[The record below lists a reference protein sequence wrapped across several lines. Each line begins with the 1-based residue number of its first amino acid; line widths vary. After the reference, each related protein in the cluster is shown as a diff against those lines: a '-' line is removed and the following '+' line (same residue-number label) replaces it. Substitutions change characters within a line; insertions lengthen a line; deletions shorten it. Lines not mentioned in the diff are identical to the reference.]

1 MSVLDKAT
9 PNEPQASQLGDVVS
23 VDPQSPVPQGRK
35 AALSFIFVTL
45 MLDVLGFGLLI
56 PVAPRLV
63 EQLDGK
69 GESHGASMYGLLT
82 ATYAAM
88 LFLFAPTLG
97 SLSDKIGRR
106 PVILIALLGSG
117 LDYFVMAFAPSLTW
131 LFITRAI
138 NGLSGASMSASMA
151 YIADVTPPEKRAA
164 GYGMVGAAFGIGFVI
179 GPLLGGVLGEHNIR
193 LPFIVAGCLM
203 IVSWLYGAFVLPES
217 LPADRRREFSIARAN
232 PVGALLSIAKFPAV
246 LGLATALFL
255 LNVAQF
261 GLHATWVV
269 YTKHRYEWSPRQVGI
284 SLAIVGIGAAIVQ
297 GGLARVLIPRIG
309 EKRAIIFGWI
319 VGIFAFVGYGSATQG
334 WMIYAI
340 IAVAS
345 IGAIAGPA
353 AQAMMSRLVRPDQ
366 QGELQG
372 SLASSQSVAQIF
384 GPLLATWLFAHFIH
398 DKSHLYIPGAPFYSS
413 AVLSLISL
421 FVVIAALRHA
431 KLNSA
436 N

>member
-1 MSVLDKAT
+1 MNGS
-9 PNEPQASQLGDVVS
+9 S
-23 VDPQSPVPQGRK
+23 RK
-35 AALSFIFVTL
+35 AALSFIFITL

-88 LFLFAPTLG
+88 LFIFAPMLG
-97 SLSDKIGRR
+97 SLSDKVGRR

-117 LDYFVMAFAPSLTW
+117 IDFFAMAFAPNLTW

-138 NGLSGASMSASMA
+138 NGLSGASMAASMA

-164 GYGMVGAAFGIGFVI
+164 GYGMVGAAFGIGFVV
-179 GPLLGGVLGEHNIR
+179 GPLLGGFLGEHNLR
-193 LPFIVAGCLM
+193 LPFIVSGCLM
-203 IVSWLYGAFVLPES
+203 VVSWLYGAFVLPES
-217 LPADRRREFSIARAN
+217 LPQDRRREFSIIRAN
-232 PVGALLSIAKFPAV
+232 PAGALLSIGKFPAV
-246 LGLATALFL
+246 LGIAAALFL
-255 LNVAQF
+255 LQLAQF
-261 GLHATWVV
+261 GLHSTWVL
-269 YTKHRYEWSPRQVGI
+269 YTGHRYNWNARQVGV
-284 SLAIVGIGAAIVQ
+284 SLAIVGIGTAIVQ
-297 GGLARVLIPRIG
+297 GGLARVIIPRIG
-309 EKRAIIFGWI
+309 EKNAIIFGWI
-319 VGIFAFVGYGSATQG
+319 IGVLAFVGYGSATQG

-372 SLASSQSVAQIF
+372 GLSSGQSVAQII
-384 GPLLATWLFAHFIH
+384 GPLIGTTLFAHFI
-398 DKSHLYIPGAPFYSS
+398 KESARFYIPGAPFYAS
-413 AVLSLISL
+413 ALLSLIGL

-431 KLNSA
+431 KLSEPRSP
-436 N
+436 